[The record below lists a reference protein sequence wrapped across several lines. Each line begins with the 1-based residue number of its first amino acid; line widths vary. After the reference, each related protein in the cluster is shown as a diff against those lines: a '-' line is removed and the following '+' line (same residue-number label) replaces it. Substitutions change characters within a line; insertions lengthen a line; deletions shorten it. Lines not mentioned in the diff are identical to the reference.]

1 MIRCFL
7 AWYLHQAIA
16 LSVDFLRRH
25 LEMMTTSSC
34 ILYFAQLVIL
44 EISLLVKLPYTNL
57 DRWLTDSLIVFA
69 S

>member
-1 MIRCFL
+1 
-7 AWYLHQAIA
+7 
-16 LSVDFLRRH
+16 
-25 LEMMTTSSC
+25 MMTTSSC